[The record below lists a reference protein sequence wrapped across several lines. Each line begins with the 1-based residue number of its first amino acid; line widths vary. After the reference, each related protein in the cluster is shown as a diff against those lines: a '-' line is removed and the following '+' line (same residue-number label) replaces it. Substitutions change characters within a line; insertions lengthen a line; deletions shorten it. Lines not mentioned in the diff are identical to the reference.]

1 MNYSGGRMKV
11 HVISALSTLLVLV
24 PGLYAQNGTGDTQ
37 TNDPL
42 PVHHTQ
48 PKANFKVNLLATDGL
63 AAIGDSF
70 GTWAPATNP
79 VPLNAD
85 TPLSLTDGSIA
96 VQDYGTPNWWRLVPD
111 QFGSYANGSWVS
123 MGSMPQIAGAAFP
136 YAPYD
141 YCSAVL
147 ADGRLLVEGGEY
159 TYDPSG
165 TATASETNQ
174 GAIWDWR
181 TNTWTAMTPPA
192 GYTRIGDS
200 SCGVLANGQFYQ
212 ASFSVK
218 GGLALMT
225 PSQSLDWTVLVPPG
239 KVDGN
244 SEENF
249 TLLPDGSVFTVDIR
263 SSPGSERW
271 IPPYLD
277 GSATGRWISGGSIP
291 ASIGTIAYPQGV
303 EMGSGVLRPD
313 GTVFAVTGGPNT
325 GANAGVNGI
334 YHPPT
339 TLTGVGTW
347 TAAPKFPA
355 IAAGQ
360 LDDCD
365 GPSTMLPN
373 GLTLVGVSPGCYNQ
387 DDHLYLFD
395 GTNLTE
401 TVRPTAALTNSSFYA
416 RMLVVP
422 DGTMLYTSD
431 SNDLEVYTPT
441 GGHNAAWEP
450 VITSYAPQMNSGL
463 SYVISGTQFNGLTQG
478 AYYGDDQEN
487 YSNYPVVRFINHA
500 TGHVQYGRTHDHS
513 SMGVQTGS
521 QIVSTTVDVPDGLES
536 GPADMEVV
544 VNGIA
549 SQPVV
554 VNGTVVLTTTA
565 VLTQLQDGS
574 YQAQVTITN
583 SGTGDAQNVQLDNA
597 QLGAANSTQ
606 GTLNL
611 GTIAHS
617 GGKAT
622 TTVNFP
628 ASAGTPGTGLV
639 ERYAGFYTGGTFGGS
654 LRAVLP

>member
-1 MNYSGGRMKV
+1 MKV
-11 HVISALSTLLVLV
+11 QTISTLCVLIALV
-24 PGLYAQNGTGDTQ
+24 PGLYAQSDSGTETQ
-37 TNDPL
+37 ANDPL
-42 PVHHTQ
+42 PRTSTQ
-48 PKANFKVNLLATDGL
+48 KANLRTNLLATDGL
-63 AAIGDSF
+63 AVIGDNF
-70 GTWAPATNP
+70 GSWARMTNP
-79 VPLNAD
+79 IPLHAD
-85 TPLSLTDGSIA
+85 TPLLLTDGSIA
-96 VQDYGTPNWWRLVPD
+96 VQDYGTPNWWRLIPD

-123 MGSMPQIAGAAFP
+123 MGSMPQPPGAAFP

-147 ADGRLLVEGGEY
+147 ADGRLIVEGGEY
-159 TYDPSG
+159 TYNPSG
-165 TATASETNQ
+165 TATTSETNQ

-181 TNTWTAMTPPA
+181 TNTWTVVTPPA

-225 PSQSLDWTVLVPPG
+225 PSQSLDWTVLTPPG
-239 KVDGN
+239 KVDSN
-244 SEENF
+244 PEENF
-249 TLLPDGSVFTVDIR
+249 TLLPDGSVFTVDIK
-263 SSPGSERW
+263 SSPGTERW

-277 GSATGRWISGGSIP
+277 NSPSGRWISGGSIP
-291 ASIGTIAYPQGV
+291 TSIGTIAYAKGT
-303 EMGSGVLRPD
+303 EMGSQVLRPD
-313 GTVFAVTGGPNT
+313 GTVFAVAGGPNT
-325 GANAGVNGI
+325 GANAGVNGL

-339 TLTGVGTW
+339 NLTDQGTW
-347 TAAPKFPA
+347 TSAPPFPSVP
-355 IAAGQ
+355 AGQ

-387 DDHLYLFD
+387 DDHLYLYD

-431 SNDLEVYTPT
+431 STDMEVYSPT
-441 GGHNAAWEP
+441 GAHNPAWEP
-450 VITSYAPQMNSGL
+450 TITSYPPAMFSGNT
-463 SYVISGTQFNGLTQG
+463 YVISGKQFNGLTQG

-487 YSNYPVVRFINHA
+487 YSNYPVVRFTNHA

-521 QIVSTTVDVPDGLES
+521 LIVSTSVDVPNGLEE
-536 GPADMEVV
+536 GPADMQVV

-554 VNGTVVLTTTA
+554 VNGSVVLVTTA
-565 VLTQLQDGS
+565 VLTKLQDGS

-583 SGTGDAQNVQLDNA
+583 NGTGDAQNVLLDNA
-597 QLGAANSTQ
+597 SLGTANDTQ
-606 GTLNL
+606 GAQTL
-611 GTIAHS
+611 GTIGH
-617 GGKAT
+617 GGGSANV
-622 TTVNFP
+622 TVNFP
-628 ASAGTPGTGLV
+628 ASAGVSGTKLI
-639 ERYAGFYTGGTFGGS
+639 EKFAGYYTGGTFGGS
-654 LRAVLP
+654 IRATLP

>member
-1 MNYSGGRMKV
+1 MKV
-11 HVISALSTLLVLV
+11 LRASTLFVLLAAA
-24 PGLYAQNGTGDTQ
+24 PGLYAQSDQDTGTQ
-37 TNDPL
+37 AHDPL
-42 PVHHTQ
+42 PVFGTE
-48 PKANFKVNLLATDGL
+48 KANFKVNLLATDGL
-63 AAIGDSF
+63 AAIGDSY
-70 GTWAPATNP
+70 GTWAQMVNP
-79 VPLNAD
+79 VPLHAD
-85 TPLSLTDGSIA
+85 TPLILTDGSIA

-111 QFGSYANGSWVS
+111 QFGSYANGTWVS
-123 MGSMPQIAGAAFP
+123 MGSMPQMAGQAFP

-147 ADGRLLVEGGEY
+147 ADGRLIVEGGEY
-159 TYDPSG
+159 TYDPSK
-165 TATASETNQ
+165 TATTSETNQ

-181 TNTWTAMTPPA
+181 TNTWSAVTPPA
-192 GYTRIGDS
+192 GYSRIGDS

-212 ASFSVK
+212 ASFSVR

-239 KVDGN
+239 KVDSN
-244 SEENF
+244 PEENF
-249 TLLPDGSVFTVDIR
+249 TLLPDGTVFTVDIR
-263 SSPGSERW
+263 SSPGTERW

-291 ASIGTIAYPQGV
+291 ASIGTIAYPKGT
-303 EMGSGVLRPD
+303 EMGSQVLRPD

-325 GANAGVNGI
+325 GASAGVNGV
-334 YHPPT
+334 YHPPAN
-339 TLTGVGTW
+339 LTDQGTW
-347 TAAPKFPA
+347 TPAPAFPA

-395 GTNLTE
+395 GTDLFE
-401 TVRPTAALTNSSFYA
+401 TVRPTGALTNSSFYA

-422 DGTMLYTSD
+422 DGTMLYTFD
-431 SNDLEVYTPT
+431 KTDVEVYTPT
-441 GGHNAAWEP
+441 GGHNPAWEP
-450 VITSYAPQMNSGL
+450 VVTSYAPQMYAGHT
-463 SYVISGTQFNGLTQG
+463 YVISGKQFNGMTQG
-478 AYYGDDQEN
+478 SYYGDDQEN
-487 YSNYPVVRFINHA
+487 YSNYPVVRFVNLA
-500 TGHVQYGRTHDHS
+500 SGHVQYGRTHDHS

-521 QIVSTTVDVPDGLES
+521 LIVSTNVDVPPNLEP
-536 GPADMEVV
+536 GPANMEVV

-554 VNGTVVLTTTA
+554 VNGTVVLVTTA

-583 SGTGDAQNVQLDNA
+583 NGTGDAQSVQLDSSS
-597 QLGAANSTQ
+597 LGAAFGAQ
-606 GTLNL
+606 GAQDL

-617 GGKAT
+617 GGST
-622 TTVNFP
+622 TATVNFP
-628 ASAGTPGTGLV
+628 ASAGAPGARVV
-639 ERYAGFYTGGTFGGS
+639 EKFGGSYTGGSFGGS
-654 LRAVLP
+654 IRATLP